1 MKWNFRKI
9 DEHVAVSEEEYNH
22 PVFKED
28 VEKIQIYLEDKMID
42 GDLAIVSGEV
52 SRFLQVTVGNIDNR
66 IHYYLELKTNGY
78 LYELFGNTVRKTI
91 DAINTSGRFYALEL
105 TEGAFNALIYTWG
118 KEWYLVAPLVKQ
130 IID

>member
-1 MKWNFRKI
+1 MKWNFHKM
-9 DEHVAVSEEEYNH
+9 DEHVAVSEEEYDH

-28 VEKIQIYLEDKMID
+28 VEKIQIYLEDKMIY
-42 GDLAIVSGEV
+42 GDLVIVSGDV
-52 SRFLQVTVGNIDNR
+52 SRFLQVTVGRDNR
-66 IHYYLELKTNGY
+66 IHYYLECNGY
-78 LYELFGNTVRKTI
+78 LYELFGNTVRKAI
-91 DAINTSGRFYALEL
+91 DAIKTGREFHALEL

>member
-1 MKWNFRKI
+1 MKWNFHKM
-9 DEHVAVSEEEYNH
+9 DEHVAVSEEEYDH

-28 VEKIQIYLEDKMID
+28 VEKIQIYLEDKMIY
-42 GDLAIVSGEV
+42 GDLVIVSGEV
-52 SRFLQVTVGNIDNR
+52 SRFIQVTVGRDNR
-66 IHYYLELKTNGY
+66 MHYYLECNGY
-78 LYELFGNTVRKTI
+78 LYELFGNTVRKAI
-91 DAINTSGRFYALEL
+91 DAIKTGRDFYALEL